1 MKPTNFLFL
10 ILFLLTAL
18 MSRAQETGTFTC
30 AAMNVDGMPK
40 SIKVAG
46 FYSVELNP
54 DAREAEGATAVG
66 KKIKGKG
73 WDFFGVSEDFNYN
86 NELTAQL
93 TGYSQGTHR
102 GGIPTSPGFD
112 ILGSFLA
119 QKSPLFNTDGLN
131 FFWNSKVTVSGERW
145 QQWNTHYGYTND
157 GADGMIAKGYRMY
170 QVTVATGI
178 TLDVYILHMEAG
190 AHEKD
195 YASREAQYTQLA
207 NDILNNNIGNS
218 VIVMGDFNSHYTDD
232 RLKELFVD
240 PILANS
246 RFHLYDAWVLR
257 NHSKVYPP
265 YHGSSVADEAIDK
278 LFYIN
283 VDGGSCKLSI
293 TDYKID
299 TDFMDASGT
308 PLSDH
313 YPVVSSFK
321 WTRQHYEP
329 QYSLG
334 DTNKDGVI
342 DVSDVTT
349 LINMVLGSIPVD
361 KTVADM
367 DGNGTVD
374 VSDVTMLIN
383 KILS

>member
-1 MKPTNFLFL
+1 M
-10 ILFLLTAL
+10 
-18 MSRAQETGTFTC
+18 
-30 AAMNVDGMPK
+30 
-40 SIKVAG
+40 
-46 FYSVELNP
+46 
-54 DAREAEGATAVG
+54 
-66 KKIKGKG
+66 
-73 WDFFGVSEDFNYN
+73 
-86 NELTAQL
+86 
-93 TGYSQGTHR
+93 
-102 GGIPTSPGFD
+102 
-112 ILGSFLA
+112 
-119 QKSPLFNTDGLN
+119 
-131 FFWNSKVTVSGERW
+131 
-145 QQWNTHYGYTND
+145 
-157 GADGMIAKGYRMY
+157 
-170 QVTVATGI
+170 
-178 TLDVYILHMEAG
+178 
-190 AHEKD
+190 
-195 YASREAQYTQLA
+195 
-207 NDILNNNIGNS
+207 
-218 VIVMGDFNSHYTDD
+218 
-232 RLKELFVD
+232 
-240 PILANS
+240 
-246 RFHLYDAWVLR
+246 
-257 NHSKVYPP
+257 YPP

-321 WTRQHYEP
+321 WPRQHYEP

-334 DTNKDGVI
+334 YTNKDGVI